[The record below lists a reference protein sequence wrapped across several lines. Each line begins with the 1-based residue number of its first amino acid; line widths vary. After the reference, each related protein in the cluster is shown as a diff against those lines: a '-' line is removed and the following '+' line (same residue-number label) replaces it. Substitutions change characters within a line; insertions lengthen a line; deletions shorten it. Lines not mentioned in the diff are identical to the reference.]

1 MRILFT
7 FLVML
12 KPKVYYNILSMETQ
26 IHFKVNKAPLS
37 LNVSRFRLNLLP
49 ASYISKENKGHIISR
64 SSIVSLK
71 WASNIAEAFA
81 VYTSRA
87 D

>member
-1 MRILFT
+1 
-7 FLVML
+7 ML
-12 KPKVYYNILSMETQ
+12 KPKVYYSTLSMETQ
-26 IHFKVNKAPLS
+26 IHIKVNKAPLS
-37 LNVSRFRLNLLP
+37 LDVSRFRLNLLP
-49 ASYISKENKGHIISR
+49 ASCISTEKKGHIISS
-64 SSIVSLK
+64 SSIASLK